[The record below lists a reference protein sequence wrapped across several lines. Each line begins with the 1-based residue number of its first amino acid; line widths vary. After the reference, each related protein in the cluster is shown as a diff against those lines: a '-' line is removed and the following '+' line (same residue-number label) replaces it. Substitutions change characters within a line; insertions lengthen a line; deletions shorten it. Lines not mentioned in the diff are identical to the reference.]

1 MYDATVDSNNKL
13 FLAKIS
19 LLSEFV
25 NVFTKHMNIEITS
38 FVSLLEIVKDIKR
51 IYIQSIVDIMI
62 EYYNNPSALD
72 IHYRY
77 RSRIF
82 ENGLQ
87 PMLGLCGNLMLSL
100 ITYAKNCPIEAK
112 LSALAKKFGESPIRL
127 SNTVLPVKKEE
138 TGKEKKQKGGSY
150 DPQRHCKFW
159 LSRIQGKEAVN
170 FNKTCLSKLR
180 ILINGIGVRDISC
193 AQIRLYLKTL
203 GYTQYNY
210 DVSLLRAELVGVKP
224 PQLTYNEISNIT
236 GIFTRCVNI
245 YDIIK
250 PDNKSNTPY
259 YPYIIYKII
268 ESEFKD
274 EQRKRT
280 LLESIHLQG
289 RETLINHDITW
300 KKICAHMPQ
309 IKYKATDRN
318 IYHAI
323 S

>member
-1 MYDATVDSNNKL
+1 MYDATVDSNNKF

-19 LLSEFV
+19 LLTEFV
-25 NVFTKHMNIEITS
+25 NLFSKHVTCEINSFTTL
-38 FVSLLEIVKDIKR
+38 VDIVKDIKR
-51 IYIQSIVDIMI
+51 VYIQSIIDIMI
-62 EYYNNPSALD
+62 EYYNDPTSAD

-87 PMLGLCGNLMLSL
+87 PMMGLCGTIMNSL
-100 ITYAKNCPIEAK
+100 IDNVKNPALEVK
-112 LSALAKKFGESPIRL
+112 LAEISKKFTDLTIRL
-127 SNTVLPVKKEE
+127 SNVILPVKKEE
-138 TGKEKKQKGGSY
+138 TGKEKKQKSGSY

-170 FNKTCLSKLR
+170 FNKTCISKLR
-180 ILINGIGVRDISC
+180 NLINGIGVQDISC

-210 DVSLLRAELVGVKP
+210 DVSLLRAELVGIKP
-224 PQLTYNEISNIT
+224 PQLTYNEIANIT
-236 GIFTRCVNI
+236 SIFTRCVNI
-245 YDIIK
+245 YDMIK

-268 ESEFKD
+268 ESEFTD
-274 EQRKRT
+274 EQRKKT
-280 LLESIHLQG
+280 VLESIHLQG

-300 KKICAHMPQ
+300 KKICSHMPQ

-318 IYHAI
+318 IYHV